1 MAAMQ
6 WRRVYYFRRKTLFL
20 SKQKKIYIQTFYSSL
35 KLHISLQNLR
45 NVNPFLQTDFF
56 LPEEEEEEY
65 NNNNVQLHLQKCC
78 ASSL

>member
-20 SKQKKIYIQTFYSSL
+20 SKQKNIYIQTFYSSL

-56 LPEEEEEEY
+56 LPEEEEEY
-65 NNNNVQLHLQKCC
+65 NDNNVQLHLQKCC

>member
-20 SKQKKIYIQTFYSSL
+20 SKQKNIYIQTFYSSL

-56 LPEEEEEEY
+56 LPEEEEEY
-65 NNNNVQLHLQKCC
+65 NNNVQLHLQKCC